1 MAKINEEFKYQWSKT
16 IGFFTH
22 GKDHIISEL
31 INKNGMYYVSEKLDG
46 SNMAVSTEGYIASR
60 HKIIATT
67 DQVTKFQSLSLEHV
81 IPLFDAVN
89 ELHSQLKTIFFPHYN
104 FKVIVYG
111 EFMPNGTASSK
122 YDIYNYVERGYQP
135 GRFYAFGIGLVFDAI
150 TENVKADVERI
161 FRQAF
166 LHCSTK
172 QEAFYLAPIDW
183 FLTGLFYKIGIDCV
197 RLHSEQPLQNILA
210 RSDLMNPFLQ
220 RQLEGYIFTSVDG
233 RGMLKLKIAPAKSK
247 LMDEHLEKLT
257 GISPPTLNTLVDIYN
272 SRDDYFSV
280 FDCETFKSYFN
291 VIYEREK
298 PFIEKCMSP
307 QAVSGNAFFDAQ
319 MNMHTERL
327 LYFVVQ
333 RMEDHYGRKLLPQV
347 KCEIRAKIQSK
358 LRSLIKLK
366 LVLK

>member
-233 RGMLKLKIAPAKSK
+233 RGMLKLKIAPAK
-247 LMDEHLEKLT
+247 
-257 GISPPTLNTLVDIYN
+257 
-272 SRDDYFSV
+272 DDYFSV

-298 PFIEKCMSP
+298 PFIEKCMGP
-307 QAVSGNAFFDAQ
+307 QA
-319 MNMHTERL
+319 
-327 LYFVVQ
+327 